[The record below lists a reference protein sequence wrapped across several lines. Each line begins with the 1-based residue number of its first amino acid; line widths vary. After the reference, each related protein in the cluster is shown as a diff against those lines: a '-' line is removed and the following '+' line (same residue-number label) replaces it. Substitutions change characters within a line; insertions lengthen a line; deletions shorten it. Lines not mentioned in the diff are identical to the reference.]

1 MAWIRTIPPEEATG
15 LLRSIYDAA
24 VKRAG
29 KVFQILQIQSLH
41 PRALHSSTRLY
52 TELMHAPGGKL
63 ARYQREM
70 IAVAVSRAN
79 RCHY

>member
-1 MAWIRTIPPEEATG
+1 MAWIRTVPPEKARG
-15 LLRSIYDAA
+15 LLRTVYDAA
-24 VKRAG
+24 VRRAG
-29 KVFQILQIQSLH
+29 KVFQILRIQSLH
-41 PRALHSSTRLY
+41 PRALQASTRLY
-52 TELMHAPGGKL
+52 VDLMHAPTGAL